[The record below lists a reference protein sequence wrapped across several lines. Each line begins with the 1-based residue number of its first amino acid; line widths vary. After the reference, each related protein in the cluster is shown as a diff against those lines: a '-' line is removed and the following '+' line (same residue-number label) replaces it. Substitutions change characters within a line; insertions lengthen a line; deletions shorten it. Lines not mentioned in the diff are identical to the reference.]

1 MDGLNRKRVL
11 TNRLKTL
18 ANAALI
24 TGAVA
29 CMAAAANAQ
38 SDRSKQRE
46 QAQVSALEQYRDMS
60 DSERA
65 ELASEAAAK
74 SAIANRS
81 ATPSERTMLMQSPA
95 SARAQLKTDS
105 VSLSKRTGSA
115 VGKEIRAGNSVGKVL
130 GTAYFNS
137 RTIDIKHGKHLE
149 ACEVEKSANN
159 PLHDH
164 TAAADIAPSALNNT
178 DKGAIRE

>member
-29 CMAAAANAQ
+29 CMATAANAQ
-38 SDRSKQRE
+38 SDRAKQLE
-46 QAQVSALEQYRDMS
+46 QTQVSALEQYRDMS
-60 DSERA
+60 DNERA
-65 ELASEAAAK
+65 ALANEAAAK

-81 ATPSERTMLMQSPA
+81 ATPAERAMLMESPA
-95 SARAQLKTDS
+95 SARAQLKANAA
-105 VSLSKRTGSA
+105 SLSKRTGSG
-115 VGKEIRAGNSVGKVL
+115 VGKEIRAGSSVGKVL

-137 RTIDIKHGKHLE
+137 RTIDIKDGNHLE
-149 ACEVEKSANN
+149 TCEVDKSANTHA
-159 PLHDH
+159 HDD
-164 TAAADIAPSALNNT
+164 AAAAKITKSALTNAG
-178 DKGAIRE
+178 KGAIRE